1 MVANVRLMTFKSAK
15 TVVYGVLTISRSV
28 FNLNID
34 VIELQYSRPSYFH
47 AGTRSAIKVHLLQQ
61 RVNSL
66 ITFLNAW
73 ISCSV

>member
-28 FNLNID
+28 FN